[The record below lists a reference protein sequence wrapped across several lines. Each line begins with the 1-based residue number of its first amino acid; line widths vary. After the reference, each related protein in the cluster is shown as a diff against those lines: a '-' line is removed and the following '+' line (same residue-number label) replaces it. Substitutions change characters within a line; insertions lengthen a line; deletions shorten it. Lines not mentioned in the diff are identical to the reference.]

1 MKRIVTVTAQRSG
14 KWWVLE
20 CAESGSVSQCST
32 LTQADAEMREA
43 IAFQMGLAEDAFD
56 ITVQIVAPMDF
67 LLQVSEAEQLHSE
80 AARLSRKAAVA
91 RARAAKT
98 LSHHYSMSI
107 RDIGRVMG
115 ISYQRAQQ
123 LVAA

>member
-1 MKRIVTVTAQRSG
+1 MKKTVTVTAQRSG

-32 LTQADAEMREA
+32 LAQADAEMREA

-56 ITVQIVAPMDF
+56 ITVDVVAPADYAA
-67 LLQVSEAEQLHSE
+67 QIAEAEQLYAE
-80 AARLSRKAAVA
+80 AAQLSRKAAVA

-98 LSHHYSMSI
+98 LARHSAMSI